1 MLLRSLRRFKLPLAP
16 LSTSS
21 TCPLTTKA
29 QESNHVGP
37 RITALAPVEIQPS
50 TPPRLAGKKF
60 LPGSTGDGFPE
71 ALSAP
76 TDTFPHAIKIEHS
89 GLESMEDCVTS
100 CRGYLQENL
109 PHIGAVLIRNLP
121 LKTAADF
128 SNLTQGL
135 GYKGM
140 AYEGGAVERQEL
152 DKNSGTYTASDEPPE
167 AIIEFHNE
175 MAYSPVYPA
184 KLLFFCQ
191 QEPGK
196 DCGGETPLVRSS
208 DILSRLDPKIVQSF
222 DKKGVRYVRYAP
234 SRGPAA
240 YLPWQD
246 VFMTEDTKTAERFLQ
261 QNGFSYKWE
270 PSGALVYWQ
279 VLPALLKHPETG
291 ETVWFNQIQ
300 SHHTSHLQEMPRF
313 KDYNLP
319 SHQYAYQTYYGD
331 GSEVEPAVLQHIR
344 AVTWSCAV
352 GFHWQNGDVLV
363 VDNLAVQHARMSFIG
378 QRRILAVL
386 SVN

>member
-1 MLLRSLRRFKLPLAP
+1 MVSTHSFQLMKFVILETYSYQRFLKEMLLRSLRRFKLPLAP
-16 LSTSS
+16 LNTSS

-100 CRGYLQENL
+100 CRGYLEENL
-109 PHIGAVLIRNLP
+109 PHNSAVLIRNLP

-184 KLLFFCQ
+184 KVTLFSYWT
-191 QEPGK
+191 EY
-196 DCGGETPLVRSS
+196 DVTPL
-208 DILSRLDPKIVQSF
+208 IKSRC
-222 DKKGVRYVRYAP
+222 
-234 SRGPAA
+234 
-240 YLPWQD
+240 LP
-246 VFMTEDTKTAERFLQ
+246 RL
-261 QNGFSYKWE
+261 
-270 PSGALVYWQ
+270 
-279 VLPALLKHPETG
+279 
-291 ETVWFNQIQ
+291 
-300 SHHTSHLQEMPRF
+300 
-313 KDYNLP
+313 
-319 SHQYAYQTYYGD
+319 
-331 GSEVEPAVLQHIR
+331 
-344 AVTWSCAV
+344 
-352 GFHWQNGDVLV
+352 
-363 VDNLAVQHARMSFIG
+363 
-378 QRRILAVL
+378 
-386 SVN
+386 